1 MCPHHTLM
9 LTLVLTRHGATD
21 RSEPEQYLGQRIEA
35 HLTEAGRAAAR
46 ALGERLTGVDFQ
58 RVISSPLERAIE
70 TARLIRPTDPVEP
83 DDRLAE
89 ADYGL
94 WEGHTVGEIEARWP
108 AARSAYEADPGRN
121 AASGGESG
129 QDVAR
134 RLGSLLE
141 ELVEWA
147 RPSGPARADDIDHR
161 VLLVGHST
169 LNRVLLAVALGVPL
183 CDYRRRFRQDW
194 VNLTVLR
201 FGRRY
206 GGGWQLLLGNDM
218 AHLRGIHGATWD

>member
-1 MCPHHTLM
+1 M
-9 LTLVLTRHGATD
+9 LTVVLTRHGATD

-58 RVISSPLERAIE
+58 RVISSPLERALE
-70 TARLIRPTDPVEP
+70 TARLIRRTDLVEP

-108 AARSAYEADPGRN
+108 AERSAYETDPGRN

-129 QDVAR
+129 QDVAQR
-134 RLGSLLE
+134 VGSLLE
-141 ELVEWA
+141 DLVEWA
-147 RPSGPARADDIDHR
+147 GPPASPGGHEVDHR

-169 LNRVLLAVALGVPL
+169 LNRVLLATALGVPL
-183 CDYRRRFRQDW
+183 RDYRRRFRQDW
-194 VNLTVLR
+194 ANLTVLR
-201 FGRRY
+201 HGRRY
-206 GGGWQLLLGNDM
+206 GGGWQLLLCNDM
-218 AHLRGIHGATWD
+218 AHLRGLRGATWD

>member
-1 MCPHHTLM
+1 M

-21 RSEPEQYLGQRIEA
+21 RSDPEQYLGQRIEA

-58 RVISSPLERAIE
+58 RVISSPLERALE
-70 TARLIRPTDPVEP
+70 TARLIRRTDLVEP

-108 AARSAYEADPGRN
+108 SEREAYESDPGKS
-121 AASGGESG
+121 AAAGGESG

-134 RLGSLLE
+134 RVGSLLD
-141 ELVEWA
+141 ELLEWA
-147 RPSGPARADDIDHR
+147 GPVQPAGGQDQDRR

-183 CDYRRRFRQDW
+183 RDYRRRFRQDW
-194 VNLTVLR
+194 ANLTVLR
-201 FGRRY
+201 FARRY
-206 GGGWQLLLGNDM
+206 GGGWQLLLCNDM
-218 AHLRGIHGATWD
+218 AHLRGISGATWD

>member
-1 MCPHHTLM
+1 M

-21 RSEPEQYLGQRIEA
+21 RSDPEQYLGQRIEA

-108 AARSAYEADPGRN
+108 VERDAYEQDPAGN
-121 AASGGESG
+121 SASGGESG
-129 QDVAR
+129 QAVGKR
-134 RLGSLLE
+134 VGSLLD
-141 ELVEWA
+141 ELV
-147 RPSGPARADDIDHR
+147 RRTSRSSGDEGDYR
-161 VLLVGHST
+161 VLLIGHST
-169 LNRVLLAVALGVPL
+169 LNRVLLATALGVPL
-183 CDYRRRFRQDW
+183 RDYRRRFRQDW
-194 VNLTVLR
+194 ANLTVLR
-201 FGRRY
+201 HGRRY
-206 GGGWQLLLGNDM
+206 GGGWQLLLCNDM
-218 AHLRGIHGATWD
+218 AHLRGTRGATWD

>member
-1 MCPHHTLM
+1 M

-21 RSEPEQYLGQRIEA
+21 RSDPEQYLGQRIEA
-35 HLTEAGRAAAR
+35 HLTESGRTAAR

-58 RVISSPLERAIE
+58 RVISSPLERALE
-70 TARLIRPTDPVEP
+70 TARLIRPTDLVEP

-147 RPSGPARADDIDHR
+147 RPPASPGAQEVDHR

-194 VNLTVLR
+194 ANLTVLR
-201 FGRRY
+201 FARRY
-206 GGGWQLLLGNDM
+206 GGGWQLLLCNDM
-218 AHLRGIHGATWD
+218 AHLRGISGATWD

>member
-1 MCPHHTLM
+1 MCPHHTPM
-9 LTLVLTRHGATD
+9 LTLILTRHGATD

-35 HLTEAGRAAAR
+35 HLTESGRTAAR

-94 WEGHTVGEIEARWP
+94 WEGRTVGEIEARWP
-108 AARSAYEADPGRN
+108 AEREAYEADPGRN

-134 RLGSLLE
+134 RVGSLLD

-147 RPSGPARADDIDHR
+147 GPVQTAGGRDQDRR

-183 CDYRRRFRQDW
+183 RDYRRRFRQDW

-201 FGRRY
+201 FGKRY
-206 GGGWQLLLGNDM
+206 GGGWQLLLCNDM
-218 AHLRGIHGATWD
+218 AHLRGVSGATWD

>member
-70 TARLIRPTDPVEP
+70 TARLIRPIDSVES

-94 WEGHTVGEIEARWP
+94 WEGHTVEEIEARWP
-108 AARSAYEADPGRN
+108 DERAAYEADPGRN

-147 RPSGPARADDIDHR
+147 RPSGPARGQEADHR

-201 FGRRY
+201 FGKRY
-206 GGGWQLLLGNDM
+206 GGGWQLLLCNDM
-218 AHLRGIHGATWD
+218 AHLRGTSGATWD

>member
-1 MCPHHTLM
+1 M
-9 LTLVLTRHGATD
+9 LTVVLTRHGATD
-21 RSEPEQYLGQRIEA
+21 RSDPEQYLGQRIEA
-35 HLTEAGRAAAR
+35 HLTESGRTAAR

-58 RVISSPLERAIE
+58 RVISSPLERALE
-70 TARLIRPTDPVEP
+70 TARLIRPTDLVEP

-108 AARSAYEADPGRN
+108 AERSAYETDPGRN

-129 QDVAR
+129 QDVAQR
-134 RLGSLLE
+134 VGSLLE
-141 ELVEWA
+141 DLVEWA
-147 RPSGPARADDIDHR
+147 GPPASPGAQEVDHR

-201 FGRRY
+201 FGKRY
-206 GGGWQLLLGNDM
+206 GGGWQLLLCNDM
-218 AHLRGIHGATWD
+218 AHLRGTSGATWD